1 MAKGITIGE
10 VENVLDGQNITGTEK
25 IPVSSGQTEPQV
37 VTINELKGYLTKDLM
52 NKVKSIVPTKVS
64 DLENDSGFTSNK
76 GTVTYTED
84 T

>member
-1 MAKGITIGE
+1 MGKFIGT
-10 VENVLDGQNITGTEK
+10 TG
-25 IPVSSGQTEPQV
+25 
-37 VTINELKGYLTKDLM
+37 LWYLW